1 MLVKDLVS
9 ELRDYNPEADVS
21 LIDAE
26 DICLSYISTDGG
38 TKQTTKQV
46 FIEGAD
52 LCQTCYYC
60 DDDYCLAYEES
71 YDKITECYMYE
82 REECL

>member
-1 MLVKDLVS
+1 MLVK
-9 ELRDYNPEADVS
+9 ELIKELAEFNLEADVS

-26 DICLSYISTDGG
+26 DICISYISTDGA
-38 TKQTTKQV
+38 TKETTKQV

-52 LCQTCYYC
+52 LCQTCYYY
-60 DDDYCLAYEES
+60 DDDYCLAYEDNP
-71 YDKITECYMYE
+71 DKVTECYMYE